1 MATTLRKVSSKQ
13 VIAIHSL
20 MAQHCKTV
28 DGFAVYE
35 EGWDDA
41 RIMRE
46 ITANNPEPDRP
57 ISDTSV
63 TRLRVENFGRFKRQM
78 IDDVNTTLLMAR
90 IDQLEADYRDLL
102 DWTLRVAKFLQEK
115 FPTQRERYT
124 PPIGRPQSAPRM
136 ED

>member
-1 MATTLRKVSSKQ
+1 MTATLRKVSSKQ
-13 VIAIHSL
+13 VIAIHTL

-28 DGFAVYE
+28 DGYAVYE

-41 RIMRE
+41 RILRE
-46 ITANNPEPDRP
+46 ISASNPEPDRA
-57 ISDTSV
+57 ISNTSV
-63 TRLRVENFGRFKRQM
+63 SRLRVENFGRFKKQL
-78 IDDVNTTLLMAR
+78 DDVGTAAIMAR
-90 IDQLEADYRDLL
+90 IDQVEADYRDLL

-115 FPTQRERYT
+115 FPAQRERYT